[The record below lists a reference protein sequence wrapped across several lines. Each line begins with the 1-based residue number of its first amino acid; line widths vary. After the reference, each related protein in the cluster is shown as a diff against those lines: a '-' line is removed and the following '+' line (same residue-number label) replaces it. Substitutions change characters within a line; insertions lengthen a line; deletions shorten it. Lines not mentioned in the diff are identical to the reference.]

1 MTISSLSFNAA
12 TRATILRLQSELKD
26 ATTELSSG
34 RHADIGMTLGRLT
47 GDAVQYHSQET
58 SIVKMLES
66 NNLVTSRLELM
77 DDTLDDLRSS
87 AESVSSNLMTVV
99 ANGANAD
106 AVAGSMIAAK
116 GALGSLIGSLNVNI
130 TGQYLFAGAQTDQL
144 PMTDASN
151 VVATQFQ
158 AFLAAAGKTPETV
171 TKDELTRYFSK
182 DGFTATG
189 GQIYRFDDMF
199 ADNLPP
205 TAPPQPSWND
215 WSTASDTPVVSR
227 ISKTET
233 IESSL
238 STSDSAIRKIT
249 AAYALIGSVGLDKM
263 GADARTA
270 VASAAYERVGDGMK
284 GLTALQTQIGGRLNR
299 VEIANTA
306 LNTQKALVQNAIDR
320 LEGVDT
326 AEAGLRVSALETQ
339 LQASFTV
346 TGRLKNLSLLNY
358 L

>member
-1 MTISSLSFNAA
+1 MSISSLSFNAA

-58 SIVKMLES
+58 SIQKMLES

-77 DDTLDDLRSS
+77 NDTLDDLRGS
-87 AESVSSNLMTVV
+87 AESVSSNLMTVI
-99 ANGANAD
+99 ANGSNAD
-106 AVAGSMIAAK
+106 AVTGSLVAAK
-116 GALGSLIGSLNVNI
+116 GALGSMIGSLNVNI

-144 PMTDASN
+144 PMTDASD
-151 VVATQFQ
+151 VVAAQFKN
-158 AFLAAAGKTPETV
+158 FLSAAGRTPETV
-171 TKDELTRYFSK
+171 TKAELTDYFSVK
-182 DGFTATG
+182 GFKVGTD
-189 GQIYRFDDMF
+189 IYRFDDMF
-199 ADNLPP
+199 TDNLPP
-205 TAPPQPSWND
+205 TTPPKPSWSD

-238 STSDSAIRKIT
+238 STHDDAIRKIS
-249 AAYALIGSVGLDKM
+249 AAYSMIGSVGLDKM
-263 GADARTA
+263 SADARSA
-270 VASAAYERVGDGMK
+270 VASAAYSRVNDGVK

-299 VEIANTA
+299 VDIANTA

-320 LEGVDT
+320 IEGVDPT
-326 AEAGLRVSALETQ
+326 EAGLRVSSLETQ

-346 TGRLKNLSLLNY
+346 TGRLKSLSLLNY

>member
-1 MTISSLSFNAA
+1 MSISSLSFNAA

-58 SIVKMLES
+58 SIQKMLES

-77 DDTLDDLRSS
+77 NDTLDDLRGS
-87 AESVSSNLMTVV
+87 AESVSSNLMTVI
-99 ANGANAD
+99 ANGSNAD
-106 AVAGSMIAAK
+106 AVTGSLVAAK
-116 GALGSLIGSLNVNI
+116 GALGSMIGSLNVNI

-144 PMTDASN
+144 PMTDASD
-151 VVATQFQ
+151 VVAAQFKN
-158 AFLAAAGKTPETV
+158 FLTAAGRTPETV
-171 TKDELTRYFSK
+171 TKDELTQYFSQT
-182 DGFTATG
+182 GFTDAG
-189 GQIYRFDDMF
+189 GQTYRFDDMF
-199 ADNLPP
+199 ADNADP
-205 TAPPQPSWND
+205 AKPSWND

-238 STSDSAIRKIT
+238 STRDTAIRKIS
-249 AAYALIGSVGLDKM
+249 AAYSLIGSVGLDKM
-263 GADARTA
+263 SADARSA
-270 VASAAYERVGDGMK
+270 VASAAYSRVNDGMK

-299 VEIANTA
+299 VDIANTA

-320 LEGVDT
+320 IEGVDPT
-326 AEAGLRVSALETQ
+326 EAGLRVSSLETQ